1 MRRLVRFCLGFLS
14 GISLVLTAF
23 LFLGADRLMGLFV
36 EDASMIESGTVMLRW
51 QTITAV
57 FAGIV
62 LLITVLFQ
70 ATGKILP
77 SFLMSISR
85 QGVIFLAALF
95 VCRALFQYN
104 GILMAQAAADVV
116 SAVLALFLLIKN
128 KEILTNA

>member
-1 MRRLVRFCLGFLS
+1 
-14 GISLVLTAF
+14 
-23 LFLGADRLMGLFV
+23 
-36 EDASMIESGTVMLRW
+36 MLRW